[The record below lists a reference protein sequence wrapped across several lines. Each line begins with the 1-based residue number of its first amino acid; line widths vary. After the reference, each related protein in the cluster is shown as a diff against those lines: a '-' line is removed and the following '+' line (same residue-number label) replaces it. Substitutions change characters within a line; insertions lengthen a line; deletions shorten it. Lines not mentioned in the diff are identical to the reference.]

1 MLRGCLNQYIYR
13 NVLFFFRKTLT
24 VFSIQISPDICRLVF
39 AESYLH
45 TSGEPDIAVFNYLS
59 IPAGYITLPLR
70 ALRQYL
76 FIYLLLNHNKMWKC
90 ISVTAK
96 SLWDEYFC
104 PPTVRPCFHVMHYS
118 LGNGRV
124 IIYTRSFCFICTSS
138 LFPKAT
144 VTEFCS
150 LIYQLSK
157 SVSSI

>member
-1 MLRGCLNQYIYR
+1 MWT
-13 NVLFFFRKTLT
+13 NVTWLFKSVHLQKCSKIFFRKTLT

-70 ALRQYL
+70 ALRFIYL
-76 FIYLLLNHNKMWKC
+76 FIYLFLNHNKMWKC

-118 LGNGRV
+118 LG
-124 IIYTRSFCFICTSS
+124 
-138 LFPKAT
+138 
-144 VTEFCS
+144 EW
-150 LIYQLSK
+150 K
-157 SVSSI
+157 SHNIH